1 MDPRRIA
8 EVLLAC
14 LVIVSPCLA
23 AAEGDPTPYPHCR
36 FIPSAA
42 RTVDRAG
49 THWTTDLDVLNT
61 GRQPIEI
68 TVALLGRGQDNA
80 SAPVLR
86 VEDPLGPGQELHLED
101 VVPRVLEYQWQDWV
115 GGIVVCSSQ
124 PGVETYAHVRFVREG
139 EGAVGLGIPATA
151 PDQGLGPGDRA
162 VLFGLR
168 DDLAVRTNVGLLNG
182 TPHTVHVSMTARLE
196 DDEGPSTV
204 GVTVELRPYGQF
216 QLTRFIRYLS
226 DLARRDFT
234 RAALEIRTDAG
245 PVFAF
250 ATVSDNLSNDSSW
263 IPATVLSAER

>member
-1 MDPRRIA
+1 MDPRHIA
-8 EVLLAC
+8 GAMLVC

-23 AAEGDPTPYPHCR
+23 AVEGDPTPYPHCR

-42 RTVDRAG
+42 RTMDRAG

-61 GRQPIEI
+61 GRQPFEI
-68 TVALLGRGQDNA
+68 TVALLSRGRDNT

-86 VEDPLGPGQELHLED
+86 VEDTIGPGQELHLED

-124 PGVETYAHVRFVREG
+124 PGLESYAQVRFVREG

-151 PDQGLGPGDRA
+151 PNQGLSAGDRA

-168 DDLAVRTNVGLLNG
+168 DDAEVRTNVGLLNG
-182 TPHTVHVSMTARLE
+182 TPHTVHVSMRARLQDE
-196 DDEGPSTV
+196 DGISTV
-204 GVTVELRPYGQF
+204 GVTVELRPYGQL
-216 QLTRFIRYLS
+216 QLTRFIDYLS

-234 RAALEIRTDAG
+234 RATLEIRTDAG

-250 ATVSDNLSNDSSW
+250 ATISDNLSNDSAW
-263 IPATVLSAER
+263 IPATVLAAEP